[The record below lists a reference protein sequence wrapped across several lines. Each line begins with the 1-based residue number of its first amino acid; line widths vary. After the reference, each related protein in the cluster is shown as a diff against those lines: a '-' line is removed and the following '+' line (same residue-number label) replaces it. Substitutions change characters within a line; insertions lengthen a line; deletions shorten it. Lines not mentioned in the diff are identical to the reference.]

1 MPEIVH
7 FTSRLVLVDLVIGKM
22 VLLAASFMAYLCR
35 CSKFHP
41 LCEESTTMLIPNMF
55 ASLGF
60 MEMMLD
66 ERDSDVGLEVSDTTT
81 LFHTIR
87 FYLGFV

>member
-1 MPEIVH
+1 MYLVARPEHHSI
-7 FTSRLVLVDLVIGKM
+7 
-22 VLLAASFMAYLCR
+22 CR

-41 LCEESTTMLIPNMF
+41 VCQESTTLLVPSMF

-66 ERDSDVGLEVSDTTT
+66 EKDSDVALEVHSLIAYVIQSVYEGITNYT
-81 LFHTIR
+81 LN
-87 FYLGFV
+87 L

>member
-1 MPEIVH
+1 M
-7 FTSRLVLVDLVIGKM
+7 IGKDVGDM
-22 VLLAASFMAYLCR
+22 YLVVRLPCLSVCR

-41 LCEESTTMLIPNMF
+41 VCQESTTLLVPNMF

-66 ERDSDVGLEVSDTTT
+66 EKDSDVGLEV
-81 LFHTIR
+81 
-87 FYLGFV
+87 